1 MNIIKKTHIFP
12 LLIYS
17 QNETFLLFSI
27 TAIAHS
33 FSLHSHQNEIY
44 TFCCVF
50 TSSSRALYT
59 QRIIELFLCFDTR
72 AMHFG
77 GPKHT
82 KFEMHFSYNSSTIY
96 FERMCTTFSN
106 GMCAA
111 NRLRMSTWM
120 RINTKSDFCYSPKK
134 NEYIQEC
141 VFLSI
146 RNFQLAQIERKLESR
161 SRQDELLLYQK
172 HIKNNKKRKQVWRR

>member
-1 MNIIKKTHIFP
+1 MSARWRSNNDESSLFSADVKSRYDFLYESILNVYLNFRLNIIKKTHIFP

-50 TSSSRALYT
+50 TRSSRALYT

-111 NRLRMSTWM
+111 NRLRM
-120 RINTKSDFCYSPKK
+120 
-134 NEYIQEC
+134 
-141 VFLSI
+141 
-146 RNFQLAQIERKLESR
+146 
-161 SRQDELLLYQK
+161 
-172 HIKNNKKRKQVWRR
+172 